1 MINRIHSSNK
11 KASLL
16 FRISDNNKH
25 VRQERREL
33 IDFVT
38 HIKQGFERELGS
50 RHLPRETKNSQ
61 FIFLLVNLSK
71 LIVSMTLVSYRVM
84 CKYLTHEI

>member
-1 MINRIHSSNK
+1 MIHSSNK

-50 RHLPRETKNSQ
+50 RHLAKNSQ
-61 FIFLLVNLSK
+61 FFFFLLVNLSK

-84 CKYLTHEI
+84 CKYITHEI